1 MILVYSHPWINDR
14 DEDTGRTM
22 TQPQDDHDHHFEPDP
37 DKDMHYVWEDEDSW
51 IGVVPHL
58 CSIEGHDG
66 AMLHILDKGL
76 LEEMRGIGI
85 PEFVIQAMGGAQ
97 VVIPLRL
104 SEIEPII
111 EGLQKV
117 KHYAELD
124 AELGKK
130 E

>member
-22 TQPQDDHDHHFEPDP
+22 TQPQDDHDRHFEPDP
-37 DKDMHYVWEDEDSW
+37 DKDMHYVWEDESSW

-66 AMLHILDKGL
+66 AMLHILDKEL
-76 LEEMRGIGI
+76 LSEMRGAGI
-85 PEFVIQAMGGAQ
+85 PEFVIQAMGEAR